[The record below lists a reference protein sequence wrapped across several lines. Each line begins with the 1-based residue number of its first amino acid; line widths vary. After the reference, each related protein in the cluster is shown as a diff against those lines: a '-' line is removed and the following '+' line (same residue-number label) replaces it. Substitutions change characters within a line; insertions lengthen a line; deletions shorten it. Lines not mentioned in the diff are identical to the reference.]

1 MIRPWFEKV
10 ARRAVACGAVIAMSG
25 VLAMAQGAQSSGQR
39 TDGQIEMDVVQALDG
54 QQSLANDLITAATV
68 NGTVTLSGTVSS
80 AASKQLAEQV
90 VRGVSGVS
98 NVVNHLSVGDPASD
112 PNAQGGQPTDAGTAG
127 EDNGP
132 PGSAGAPSN
141 PPQWSQQ
148 PDQQPSQQPNQ
159 QQGQAG
165 GQYGN
170 DNANQPPMTGP
181 NAGQR
186 PEYGGAQGQG
196 AGVGTGAGNGQSQP
210 DWGPAGP
217 PPGWAKDPGQVPG
230 QGPTQ
235 GTTQGTTQGP
245 NQGPDQG
252 QGQMPPQGQ
261 PGYGPQQPPPGYG
274 QGGYGQGGYGQGGY
288 GQGPYAQ
295 GPYGQGGGYGQ
306 GPYGQ
311 GPRGRYPQRRPNYQL
326 AQGPVTVPEGTLI
339 QVRTNEPVASK
350 RAIEGTPVEFTVI
363 RDVTMSGVLAIPR
376 GATVHGVVEE
386 VKQSHSG
393 ELGGSSELALRLTS
407 LDLGGRNYPLASD
420 LFKVRG
426 PSKTGRT
433 VGSAIGGALLGAVI
447 GGAAGGG
454 GGAAIGAVA
463 GGTVGTAASAA
474 APGPG
479 VWIPAEALVSFHL
492 VEPITVGPVS
502 QEEADRLAQGLYPG
516 GPRLYQRPRYR
527 YYGGYGAPYGPYG
540 PGPYYG
546 PVYYRPYYYVGGTY
560 YWR

>member
-25 VLAMAQGAQSSGQR
+25 VLAMAQGAQPSGQR

-68 NGTVTLSGTVSS
+68 NGTVTLTGTVSS
-80 AASKQLAEQV
+80 AALKQLAEQT
-90 VRGVSGVS
+90 VRGVAGVAA
-98 NVVNHLSVGDPASD
+98 VVDNLQIGNPENDA
-112 PNAQGGQPTDAGTAG
+112 NAQLGQSAEAGP
-127 EDNGP
+127 DNGA
-132 PGSAGAPSN
+132 PGDAGAPAN
-141 PPQWSQQ
+141 PPQWSQS
-148 PDQQPSQQPNQ
+148 PDQAQNQ
-159 QQGQAG
+159 AQNQGQTQDAT
-165 GQYGN
+165 
-170 DNANQPPMTGP
+170 DDANQPPLNAPNAP

-186 PEYGGAQGQG
+186 PEYGGAQGQSQ
-196 AGVGTGAGNGQSQP
+196 APQANGQSAP

-217 PPGWAKDPGQVPG
+217 PPDYG
-230 QGPTQ
+230 QGQ
-235 GTTQGTTQGP
+235 
-245 NQGPDQG
+245 DQG
-252 QGQMPPQGQ
+252 QGQTQQPAPMPQGQ
-261 PGYGPQQPPPGYG
+261 PGYGQPGYGQAAPPPGYG
-274 QGGYGQGGYGQGGY
+274 QPGY

-295 GPYGQGGGYGQ
+295 GQQGPYARQ
-306 GPYGQ
+306 PYGQ
-311 GPRGRYPQRRPNYQL
+311 GPNGGYPQQRRPYEF
-326 AQGPVTVPEGTLI
+326 AQGPVTLPEGTLI

-350 RAIEGTPVEFTVI
+350 RAVEGTPVEFTVI
-363 RDVTMSGVLAIPR
+363 HDVTLGGVLAIPR

-393 ELGGSSELALRLTS
+393 QLGGSSELALRLTS

-420 LFKVRG
+420 LFRVKG

-433 VGSAIGGALLGAVI
+433 VGSAVGGALIGAII

-492 VEPITVGPVS
+492 AQPVTVAPVS
-502 QEEADRLAQGLYPG
+502 PEEADRLAQGLYQG
-516 GPRLYQRPRYR
+516 GPRLYQRRRYG

-540 PGPYYG
+540 PRPYPYYG
-546 PVYYRPYYYVGGTY
+546 PVYYRPYYYVGGVY